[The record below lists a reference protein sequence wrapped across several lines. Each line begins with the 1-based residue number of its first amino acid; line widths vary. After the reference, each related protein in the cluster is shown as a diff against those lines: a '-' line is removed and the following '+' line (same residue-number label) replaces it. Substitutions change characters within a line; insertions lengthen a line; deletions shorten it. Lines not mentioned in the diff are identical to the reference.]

1 MVFGFGKKFKCDTCG
16 AKFSTEAELKEHG
29 KMHMKAMAPMAATG
43 SQMQAMSFKCSV
55 CGMSFSSQAELTEH
69 DKRAHQKMAM

>member
-29 KMHMKAMAPMAATG
+29 KIHMQPMASAG
-43 SQMQAMSFKCSV
+43 SQQQAMSVKCAA
-55 CGMSFSSQAELTEH
+55 CGMSFGSQAELTEH
-69 DKRAHQKMAM
+69 NKRAHPKM